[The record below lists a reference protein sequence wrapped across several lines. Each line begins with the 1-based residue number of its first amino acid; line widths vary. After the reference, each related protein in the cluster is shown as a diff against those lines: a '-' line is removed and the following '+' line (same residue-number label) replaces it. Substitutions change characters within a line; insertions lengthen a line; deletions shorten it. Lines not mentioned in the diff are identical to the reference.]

1 MKSRILT
8 LFDWLGFS
16 FCVAIEF
23 SARLRSF
30 GHSGKKAIHVTGDSW
45 ISKVY
50 GRENQEG
57 LKILIAFYF
66 QI

>member
-1 MKSRILT
+1 
-8 LFDWLGFS
+8 
-16 FCVAIEF
+16 VAIEF